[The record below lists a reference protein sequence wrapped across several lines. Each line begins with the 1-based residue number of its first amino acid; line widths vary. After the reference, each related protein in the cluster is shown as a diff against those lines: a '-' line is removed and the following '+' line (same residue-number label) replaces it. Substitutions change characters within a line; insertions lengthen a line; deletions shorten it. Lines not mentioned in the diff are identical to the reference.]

1 MKKKILITGGLGFI
15 GSHTSLKLLENNYEI
30 IILDNLSNSK
40 LQVISRIKKLA
51 KKDFEFI
58 EGDIRDRKLLHKLFK
73 NDVIDSVIH
82 FAGLKAASE
91 SEKYPL
97 DYYDN
102 NVIGSLV
109 LFQEMKVANI
119 KSIIFSSSASV
130 YGNAYTKKCK
140 EGTKLNPVSVYGKTK
155 LIIEDILKNLYR
167 SEPGW
172 QIINLRYFN
181 PIGAH
186 SSGSMGEDSRENPTN
201 LLPFLTEVALG
212 KRDHLLVFGN
222 DYNTFDGTGKRDYIH
237 IDDLARGHLIALE
250 KLNKENNICTNIN
263 LGTGKSYS
271 VLEVIN
277 AFEIASGKKIPYK
290 IIGRRKGDIDE
301 IYADPNYAADFLG
314 WEAKFDLNRM
324 CSDVWRWKKMNPNG
338 YV

>member
-1 MKKKILITGGLGFI
+1 MKKKILVTGGLGFI
-15 GSHTSLKLLENNYEI
+15 GSHTSVKLLENNYEI

-40 LQVISRIKKLA
+40 IQVISRIKQLV
-51 KKDFEFI
+51 KKDFDFV
-58 EGDIRDRKLLHKLFK
+58 EGDIRNRELLKNLFK
-73 NDVIDSVIH
+73 KNRIDCVIH
-82 FAGLKAASE
+82 FAGLKAAGE

-130 YGNAYTKKCK
+130 YGNAYNKKCK
-140 EGTKLNPVSVYGKTK
+140 EETKLDPVSVYGKTK
-155 LIIEDILKNLYR
+155 LIIEEILKNLYR

-172 QIINLRYFN
+172 RIINLRYFN

-186 SSGSMGEDSRENPTN
+186 SSGNMGEDSKENPTN

-263 LGTGKSYS
+263 LGTGNSYS

-277 AFEIASGKKIPYK
+277 AFEKASGKKIPYK
-290 IIGRRKGDIDE
+290 IIGRREGDIDE
-301 IYADPNYAADFLG
+301 IYADPTYAYNFIN
-314 WEAKFDLNRM
+314 WKAKFDLDRM
-324 CSDVWRWKKMNPNG
+324 CADVWKWKKMNPNG
-338 YV
+338 YE